1 MLSFVMINSVLIVL
15 LVLNF
20 VMNVLKDMNSTPNTF
35 VLYQKLIVLITV
47 LNVQMVNVIH
57 VLTDMNSIPITNV

>member
-1 MLSFVMINSVLIVL
+1 MLSFVMMNTVLIVL

>member
-20 VMNVLKDMNSTPNTF
+20 VMNVLMDMNSTPNTF